1 MKVLNR
7 DLVEQQI
14 GYRPFTT
21 FYKDFSI
28 AEEFGEDAII
38 ETYDRAFEEWKT
50 NYKYI
55 TEFVMMLNWKIFEH
69 YEKND
74 NLAELYDELWKRA
87 DLWCCENLKGEEL
100 NYFYRTTD

>member
-21 FYKDFSI
+21 FYEDFSI
-28 AEEFGEDAII
+28 AEEFGEDAIR
-38 ETYDRAFEEWKT
+38 ETYDRAFKEWKT

-55 TEFVMMLNWKIFEH
+55 TEFVMILNWKIFEH

-74 NLAELYDELWKRA
+74 NFAKLYGELWERA

-100 NYFYRTTD
+100 SYFYRTTD

>member
-1 MKVLNR
+1 MKVLNK

-21 FYKDFSI
+21 FYEDFSI

-55 TEFVMMLNWKIFEH
+55 TEFVMILNWKIFEH

-100 NYFYRTTD
+100 SYFYRTTD

>member
-1 MKVLNR
+1 MKVLNK

-21 FYKDFSI
+21 FYEDFSI
-28 AEEFGEDAII
+28 AEEFGEDAIR
-38 ETYDRAFEEWKT
+38 ETYDRAFKEWKT

-55 TEFVMMLNWKIFEH
+55 TEFVMILNWKIFEH

-74 NLAELYDELWKRA
+74 RLAKLYNELWEKA
-87 DLWCCENLKGEEL
+87 DLWCCKNLKGEEL
-100 NYFYRTTD
+100 SYFYKTTD